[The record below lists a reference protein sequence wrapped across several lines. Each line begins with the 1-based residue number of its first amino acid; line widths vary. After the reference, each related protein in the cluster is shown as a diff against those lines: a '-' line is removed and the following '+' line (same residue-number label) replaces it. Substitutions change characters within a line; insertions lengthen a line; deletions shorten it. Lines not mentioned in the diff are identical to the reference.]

1 MSDGN
6 RTTWLI
12 LARGRKVRHWR
23 VSTVAGLC
31 AVALASSSLGGAI
44 VGFSVAEP
52 TVEYMVE
59 ADNSEADDIIAVYE
73 ARVAAMKRQID
84 TITHSQVTERRAMEA
99 RIAELLDRQREL
111 TERQGMLGSVIQ
123 RAAGVVG
130 TVPAPITRDG
140 KRIIEPR
147 REASLGDGRAL
158 DTRATGALPS
168 PTRAARLSAPRR
180 LTRDALAAFMP
191 TASAQAPTPQEV
203 FHSLDRSLAS
213 LDETQRESVTVLA
226 SEAHEKAD
234 TILREL
240 NALGIGSSPAVGGPF
255 VPLDAPFEH
264 SIGALDEALGKLE
277 AARRLAGKVPI
288 GHPVKG
294 QQMTSRFGP
303 RRDPFN
309 RKRAMHSGLDFRA
322 PTGHPVL
329 ATGSGRVLRAGPNGG
344 YGRFIEIDHG
354 NGVTTRYAH
363 LKRMHVAKGDRVA
376 AGQRIGDVGSTG
388 RSTGP
393 HLHYEVRKHGRA
405 VNPINFIQTGRSVSR
420 YM

>member
-23 VSTVAGLC
+23 IGTVAALC
-31 AVALASSSLGGAI
+31 ALALASSTLGGAI

-59 ADNSEADDIIAVYE
+59 ADESEADDIIAVYE

-84 TITHSQVTERRAMEA
+84 TITHSQVTERRSMEA

-130 TVPAPITRDG
+130 QTAREVPTPAR
-140 KRIIEPR
+140 RIIEPR
-147 REASLGDGRAL
+147 REASLAPNL
-158 DTRATGALPS
+158 DPRSTGA
-168 PTRAARLSAPRR
+168 TARGGRLSAPRR

-191 TASAQAPTPQEV
+191 TATRQAPTPHEV
-203 FHSLDRSLAS
+203 FHTLDRSLAS
-213 LDETQRESVTVLA
+213 LDETQRESVSVLA
-226 SEAHEKAD
+226 FEAHEKAD

-240 NALGIGSSPAVGGPF
+240 RAIGMPGDESAVGGPF
-255 VPLDAPFEH
+255 VPIDAPFERT
-264 SIGALDEALGKLE
+264 ITALDEALGKLE
-277 AARRLAGKVPI
+277 AAKRAAGKAPI
-288 GHPVKG
+288 GHPVRG

-309 RKRAMHSGLDFRA
+309 RKRAMHSGIDFRA
-322 PTGHPVL
+322 GYGHPVM
-329 ATGSGRVLRAGPNGG
+329 ATGAGTVKRAGPNGG

-354 NGVTTRYAH
+354 NGLTTRYAH
-363 LKRMHVAKGDRVA
+363 LKKMHVRKGDRVA

-393 HLHYEVRKHGRA
+393 HLHYEVRKNGRA
-405 VNPINFIQTGRSVSR
+405 VDPLGFIRTGKSVAR
-420 YM
+420 YL

>member
-31 AVALASSSLGGAI
+31 AVALASSMLGGMI
-44 VGFSVAEP
+44 VGFSIAEP

-59 ADNSEADDIIAVYE
+59 ADHSEADDLVAVYE
-73 ARVAAMKRQID
+73 ARLGAMKRQID

-130 TVPAPITRDG
+130 GTDVPTPTR
-140 KRIIEPR
+140 RIVRPR
-147 REASLGDGRAL
+147 TEASLTLDAVPGR
-158 DTRATGALPS
+158 GG
-168 PTRAARLSAPRR
+168 RLAAPRR
-180 LTRDALAAFMP
+180 LTRETLAAFLP
-191 TASAQAPTPQEV
+191 EAGVRAPTPHEV
-203 FHSLDRSLAS
+203 FHSLDRSLAT
-213 LDETQRESVTVLA
+213 LAETQRESVTVLA

-240 NALGIGSSPAVGGPF
+240 RAIGMSTDSAVGGPF
-255 VPLDAPFEH
+255 IPMDAPFETT
-264 SIGALDEALGKLE
+264 IGALDEALGKLE
-277 AARRLAGKVPI
+277 AARRAAGKVPI

-322 PTGHPVL
+322 ATGHPVL
-329 ATGSGRVLRAGPNGG
+329 ATGAGRVLRAGPNGG
-344 YGRFIEIDHG
+344 YGRFVEIDHG
-354 NGVTTRYAH
+354 NGFTTRYAH
-363 LKRMHVAKGDRVA
+363 LSRMHVREGERVA

-393 HLHYEVRKHGRA
+393 HLHYEVRRQGRA
-405 VNPINFIQTGRSVSR
+405 VDPINFIQTGKSVSR

>member
-31 AVALASSSLGGAI
+31 ALALASTALGGLVAGVSI
-44 VGFSVAEP
+44 AEP
-52 TVEYMVE
+52 TVEYLVE
-59 ADNSEADDIIAVYE
+59 ADNSETDDLIAVYE
-73 ARVAAMKRQID
+73 ARVGAMKRQID
-84 TITHSQVTERRAMEA
+84 TITHAQVTERRAMEA

-111 TERQGMLGSVIQ
+111 TERQGLLGSVIQ

-130 TVPAPITRDG
+130 DVPLPAR
-140 KRIIEPR
+140 RIIEPR
-147 REASLGDGRAL
+147 REAAL
-158 DTRATGALPS
+158 DGRATGAVAGAMEP
-168 PTRAARLSAPRR
+168 ARGGRLAPPRR
-180 LTRDALAAFMP
+180 LTRDALAAFVP
-191 TASAQAPTPQEV
+191 VTGDQPPTPHEV
-203 FHSLDRSLAS
+203 FHSLDRSLAT
-213 LDETQRESVTVLA
+213 LAETQRESVTVLA

-240 NALGIGSSPAVGGPF
+240 RAIGMETGTAVGGPF

-264 SIGALDEALGKLE
+264 TIGALDEALGKLE
-277 AARRLAGKVPI
+277 AARRAAGKAPI

-294 QQMTSRFGP
+294 QGMTSRFGP

-309 RKRAMHSGLDFRA
+309 RKRAMHAGLDFRA

-329 ATGSGRVLRAGPNGG
+329 ATGAGRVKRAGPNGG

-354 NGVTTRYAH
+354 NGITTRYAH
-363 LKRMHVAKGDRVA
+363 LNRMHVKAGDRVA

-393 HLHYEVRKHGRA
+393 HLHYEVRRHGRA
-405 VNPINFIQTGRSVSR
+405 MNPVNFIEIGRSVSR